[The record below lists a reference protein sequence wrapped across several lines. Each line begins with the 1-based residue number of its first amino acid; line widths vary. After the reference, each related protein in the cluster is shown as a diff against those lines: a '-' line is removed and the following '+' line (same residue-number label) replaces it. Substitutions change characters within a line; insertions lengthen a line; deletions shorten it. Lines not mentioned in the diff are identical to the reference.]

1 MASPRSQSDSHS
13 QSPTPSELQSW
24 ASEAPLRLVAA
35 ALHMLPE
42 RTGTRKEIGKVLE
55 NWEIALTPKWDN
67 WWKRVQPMLR
77 DSKYF
82 AVKSHQIT
90 ALCAPNA
97 IPAEPLPAASRSRK
111 SKAATEKS
119 PSKLE
124 REWHEWFLC
133 KTDTA
138 PVRGLTKEAQNALNK
153 IAAESPVAPILERVA
168 GAAEE
173 ILASG
178 NAPKK
183 RATGWAQLLC
193 QASARRLDVA
203 APCPGGD
210 MAATVGATLSRLVE
224 AAGFPSESV
233 RLLCQ
238 AGALLAKQP
247 EVWRKE
253 FAAGMW
259 QAIGNSQSGSRQ
271 WLRLA
276 FQRSTDQDKAAII
289 REITL
294 VALSAGGS
302 ASAVRHIQIDGLLEH
317 LPPADRTAFL
327 QDLVIQAAA
336 GAAPKH
342 AILDYITRTRHSAE
356 SPHTAQGLTL
366 LTLAALLLAD
376 GPAEVADRAARRIG
390 ELLANPPT
398 HTDNPV
404 WDALLADGRQRFAAL
419 NARLSD
425 EMERQRLHYEERL
438 AESQQESERLN
449 RQAQRLRAELEAG
462 REASKLD
469 IRQDMLTV
477 ISETLYSLRQ
487 QQGNADE
494 MLRLVE
500 IRLALALR
508 AGGAEEFGTVGET
521 TAYDPVRHQ
530 TNESIRLGSMV
541 RIASPGAVV
550 KGKLTGD
557 RVLVKARVLYPLE
570 DEPCR

>member
-1 MASPRSQSDSHS
+1 MTSPRSQSDSHS
-13 QSPTPSELQSW
+13 QSPTPTELQSW

-35 ALHMLPE
+35 ALHTLPKQ
-42 RTGTRKEIGKVLE
+42 TGKPGQIKQVLE
-55 NWEIALTPKWDN
+55 GWGVVFTPSWKG
-67 WWKRVQPMLR
+67 WWTQVRPMLIQ
-77 DSKYF
+77 SEYF
-82 AVKSHQIT
+82 EQGKAHQIT
-90 ALCAPNA
+90 ALCQVAD
-97 IPAEPLPAASRSRK
+97 IPAEPPPPPPKSPKKTPELELKWRAWLAGDADAPPQKTPTKSAQQAMDVLPAESVRDALVATTRAVTDLLESDKPRK
-111 SKAATEKS
+111 QEAAGWAELLSKAAARWQ
-119 PSKLE
+119 L
-124 REWHEWFLC
+124 
-133 KTDTA
+133 A
-138 PVRGLTKEAQNALNK
+138 PDVY
-153 IAAESPVAPILERVA
+153 
-168 GAAEE
+168 
-173 ILASG
+173 
-178 NAPKK
+178 
-183 RATGWAQLLC
+183 
-193 QASARRLDVA
+193 VA
-203 APCPGGD
+203 AGQP
-210 MAATVGATLSRLVE
+210 AQVGALIARLVE
-224 AAGFPSESV
+224 AAGFPPESG
-233 RLLCQ
+233 RWLCQ

-259 QAIGNSQSGSRQ
+259 QAIGSSQSGSRQ
-271 WLRLA
+271 WLRSA

-289 REITL
+289 QEITL
-294 VALSAGGS
+294 AALSAGGS
-302 ASAVRHIQIDGLLEH
+302 ASAVRHIQVDGLLEH
-317 LPPADRTAFL
+317 LPPADRAAFL
-327 QDLVIQAAA
+327 QKLVIWAAA
-336 GAAPKH
+336 GTAPKH
-342 AILDYITRTRHSAE
+342 AILDYITHTRHSGE

-366 LTLAALLLAD
+366 LALAALLLAD
-376 GPAEVADRAARRIG
+376 GPSEIAARAARRIG
-390 ELLANPPT
+390 ELLANPPD

-419 NARLSD
+419 NEQLAG

-438 AESQQESERLN
+438 AESQQESERRR

-521 TAYDPVRHQ
+521 TSYDPVWHQ
-530 TNESIRLGSMV
+530 TDESIRLGSMV

>member
-35 ALHMLPE
+35 ALHTLTE
-42 RTGTRKEIGKVLE
+42 RTGARKEIEKVLAD
-55 NWEIALTPKWDN
+55 WEVELTPKWPA
-67 WWKRVQPMLR
+67 WWDRVRPMLK
-77 DSKYF
+77 SEYF
-82 AVKSHQIT
+82 KRGKAHQIT
-90 ALCAPNA
+90 ALCQIAD
-97 IPAEPLPAASRSRK
+97 IPAEPLPPPPKNQKKASESELKWRAWLAGEASAPPQKTPTK
-111 SKAATEKS
+111 SAQQAMDALPAESIPDALAATT
-119 PSKLE
+119 
-124 REWHEWFLC
+124 RAA
-133 KTDTA
+133 TD
-138 PVRGLTKEAQNALNK
+138 LM
-153 IAAESPVAPILERVA
+153 
-168 GAAEE
+168 
-173 ILASG
+173 ASDK
-178 NAPKK
+178 PRKQE
-183 RATGWAQLLC
+183 ATGWAELLSKAAARWQL
-193 QASARRLDVA
+193 APDVYVA
-203 APCPGGD
+203 DGQPAQ
-210 MAATVGATLSRLVE
+210 VGALIARLVE
-224 AAGFPSESV
+224 AAGFPSESG
-233 RLLCQ
+233 RWLCQ

-294 VALSAGGS
+294 AALSAGGS

-317 LPPADRTAFL
+317 LPPADRAAFL
-327 QDLVIQAAA
+327 QDLVVRAAA
-336 GAAPKH
+336 GTAPKH
-342 AILDYITRTRHSAE
+342 AVLDCITHTRHSAE
-356 SPHTAQGLTL
+356 SPHTAQGLTPL
-366 LTLAALLLAD
+366 ALAALLLAD

-390 ELLANPPT
+390 ELLANPPD

-477 ISETLYSLRQ
+477 ISETLQSLRQ
-487 QQGNADE
+487 SQDNPEQTFRRAAAG
-494 MLRLVE
+494 LS
-500 IRLALALR
+500 LALR
-508 AGGAEEFGTVGET
+508 AGDAAEFGTVGDT
-521 TAYDPVRHQ
+521 VPYDPTRHQ
-530 TNESIRLGSMV
+530 PPAGQAVPLNAAV
-541 RIASPGAVV
+541 RIAYPGAIIP
-550 KGKLTGD
+550 GKLTGD
-557 RVLVKARVLYPLE
+557 RVILKARVVCPTE
-570 DEPCR
+570 VN

>member
-24 ASEAPLRLVAA
+24 ARKEPLRLVAA
-35 ALHMLPE
+35 ALHTLPE
-42 RTGTRKEIGKVLE
+42 RTGKPGQIQQVIEGWVELK
-55 NWEIALTPKWDN
+55 PKWRN
-67 WWKRVQPMLR
+67 WWNLVRPMLIESECFEQGKDYR
-77 DSKYF
+77 
-82 AVKSHQIT
+82 IT
-90 ALCAPNA
+90 ALCAHDA

-111 SKAATEKS
+111 SKAATKKS

-124 REWHEWFLC
+124 REWQEWFQG

-138 PVRGLTKEAQNALNK
+138 PGRGLPKEAQNALNK

-178 NAPKK
+178 NAPRQ
-183 RATGWAQLLC
+183 RATGWARLLS
-193 QASARRLDVA
+193 QASARRLDA
-203 APCPGGD
+203 TDSSHSGGD
-210 MAATVGATLSRLVE
+210 MAATVGATLARLVE

-259 QAIGNSQSGSRQ
+259 QAIRSSQSGSRQ

-276 FQRSTDQDKAAII
+276 FQRSTDPDKIAIAT
-289 REITL
+289 EIARA
-294 VALSAGGS
+294 ALSAGGS
-302 ASAVRHIQIDGLLEH
+302 ASVARHIQIDGLLEH
-317 LPPADRTAFL
+317 LPPADRVDFL

-336 GAAPKH
+336 GTAPKH
-342 AILDYITRTRHSAE
+342 AILDYITHTRHSAE
-356 SPHTAQGLTL
+356 SPHTAQGLTPL
-366 LTLAALLLAD
+366 ALAALLLAD

-419 NARLSD
+419 NAHLSD

-438 AESQQESERLN
+438 DESQQESERLN

-477 ISETLYSLRQ
+477 ISETLQSLRQ
-487 QQGNADE
+487 SQDCPEQT
-494 MLRLVE
+494 LRRAAAGLS
-500 IRLALALR
+500 LALR
-508 AGGAEEFGTVGET
+508 AGDAAEFGTVGDT
-521 TAYDPVRHQ
+521 VPYDPTRHQ
-530 TNESIRLGSMV
+530 PHNGQAVPLNAAV
-541 RIASPGAVV
+541 RIAYPGAIIP
-550 KGKLTGD
+550 GKLTGD
-557 RVLVKARVLYPLE
+557 RVILKAQVVCPTE
-570 DEPCR
+570 VN